1 MAFRR
6 QMKKIFYEKGHVL
19 IEYPYFVDHTE
30 HTEHTDWGT
39 FIENDDNQPTPEIV
53 VCECKYVLFCVC
65 ICKQFVLDYRKVFGK
80 AVAKENIFTHCDDK
94 DKGERE
100 IERQSEREIE

>member
-19 IEYPYFVDHTE
+19 IEYPYFVD

-100 IERQSEREIE
+100 IERQSEREKE